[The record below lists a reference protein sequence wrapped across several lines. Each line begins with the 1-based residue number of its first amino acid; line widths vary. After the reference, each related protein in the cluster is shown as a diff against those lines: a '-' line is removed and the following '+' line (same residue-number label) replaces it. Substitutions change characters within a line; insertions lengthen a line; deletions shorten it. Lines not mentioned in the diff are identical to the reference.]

1 MLQVGACA
9 GETAWGFPIRQPELL
24 LPAKA
29 ILEGW
34 NPVHNGHGADALLA
48 HVVRQIRTWRPSVIL
63 VPADRGCDG
72 LPQIVQQ
79 TVVAAVK
86 LAGDPTFLADQFG
99 PAGCEPWNVERVYL
113 VSATFSP
120 LPPAVPGR
128 MGETQGARALG
139 KIALAANDWSS
150 GLGQTWADVALLAR
164 GLLDDDYQEGPA
176 MVSVQLIAGGSTAA
190 GTFAQATTRPRV
202 GESTNRFDIMSGV
215 ASIDG
220 PSRRP
225 MAGAGNTFGGPLDG
239 LAQGR
244 QVQAVFEH
252 IEHDP
257 QTVLAR
263 LAKGDELPAG
273 IDASAAAALTFRIAQ
288 RFRQT
293 GHCGPGRQNPGPARR
308 ALSFRSA

>member
-63 VPADRGCDG
+63 IPADRGCDG

-86 LAGDPTFLADQFG
+86 LAGDPMFLADQFG
-99 PAGCEPWNVERVYL
+99 PAGCQPWNVERVYL

-128 MGETQGARALG
+128 MGETQGVRALG

-150 GLGQTWADVALLAR
+150 GLGQTWADAALLAR
-164 GLLDDDYQEGPA
+164 ASWTTIIKRGRPW
-176 MVSVQLIAGGSTAA
+176 SVCNSSRAGQLRLG
-190 GTFAQATTRPRV
+190 R
-202 GESTNRFDIMSGV
+202 
-215 ASIDG
+215 
-220 PSRRP
+220 SRRQ
-225 MAGAGNTFGGPLDG
+225 PLVRG
-239 LAQGR
+239 SANPRIVSTSCRELHR
-244 QVQAVFEH
+244 S
-252 IEHDP
+252 
-257 QTVLAR
+257 TVLHAGR
-263 LAKGDELPAG
+263 WRKPATRSADRWTALPRG
-273 IDASAAAALTFRIAQ
+273 GRCRPSSSISNKIPR
-288 RFRQT
+288 R
-293 GHCGPGRQNPGPARR
+293 CSPGWPKATSCRR
-308 ALSFRSA
+308 ASTLRRPPR